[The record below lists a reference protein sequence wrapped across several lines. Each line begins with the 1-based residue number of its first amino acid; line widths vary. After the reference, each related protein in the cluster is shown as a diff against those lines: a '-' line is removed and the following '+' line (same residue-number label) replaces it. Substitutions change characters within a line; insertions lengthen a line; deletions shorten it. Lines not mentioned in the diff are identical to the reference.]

1 MVIDGSFLI
10 ECGDEKMYWKVSS
23 DDYVLTIT
31 EDINQASVFY
41 IIPDEETEEPFDFS
55 IGWQGQTLQDIQE
68 EKGFID
74 KHTSIMRYLK
84 VHTNIFGKNPGPLK
98 MKSTINGS
106 DSTLVLYSTFSH
118 GFSEPPANINHW
130 IQGKKPFFISNAHR
144 KGFIAISCTVSGLEQ
159 SKQYLT
165 KCVSS
170 KKLHNEK
177 NTWML
182 FRLVSTI
189 PECSAI
195 SLSEKAKV
203 ELHKELDSLIS

>member
-1 MVIDGSFLI
+1 
-10 ECGDEKMYWKVSS
+10 MYWKVSS
-23 DDYVLTIT
+23 DDYILTIT
-31 EDINQASVFY
+31 EDINQASVFH

-55 IGWQGQTLQDIQE
+55 IGWQGQTQQDIQE
-68 EKGFID
+68 DKGFVD
-74 KHTSIMRYLK
+74 KGFRHTNIMRYLE
-84 VHTNIFGKNPGPLK
+84 VDTNIFGNNPGPLK

-106 DSTLVLYSTFSH
+106 DSTLVLYSPFSR
-118 GFSEPPANINHW
+118 GFSEPPADINPW

-144 KGFIAISCTVSGLEQ
+144 KGFIAISCTVSRKEQ
-159 SKQYLT
+159 SKQYLA

-170 KKLHNEK
+170 KKLHDEK

-182 FRLVSTI
+182 FRLVSTN
-189 PECSAI
+189 PEQSAV